1 MSLSKPFLSPG
12 TCSHGTERHS
22 LAEAAPALPTIQRGF
37 PNRITVGAWGSET
50 FYVVGPALGT
60 AGCLATAWSLPEE
73 RQYHPS
79 TWDSQN
85 VPTQCHVLQA
95 CGKYVSPTG
104 RKSTTPILAGSELPR
119 HQHSPKCYVPGHHY
133 PSPSRGREVS
143 TETASREGRDL
154 GGKAR

>member
-79 TWDSQN
+79 TRDSQN
-85 VPTQCHVLQA
+85 VPTQPRAPGLWEVRVTHRKKVDNSHPRWVRA
-95 CGKYVSPTG
+95 SPT
-104 RKSTTPILAGSELPR
+104 STLS
-119 HQHSPKCYVPGHHY
+119 
-133 PSPSRGREVS
+133 
-143 TETASREGRDL
+143 
-154 GGKAR
+154 